1 MKRKKKITA
10 FFESNRTAVW
20 IAIVLL
26 VFPIIVGLIYA
37 LPLPQVIAV
46 SSEDMLSFYGTAF
59 GIFGSFILY
68 RLEKKN
74 EEKKRNKELKP
85 IFSVEVELSDKEKGL
100 FKININNLTQNKLTY
115 LYLYDE
121 FVSPQVEKHYSFQIT
136 FNKSK
141 SEAKQLNPNFNI
153 TMDSDI
159 IDKDGLPKYVQL
171 LCDDIDGN
179 MWNYCLVK
187 VNNFGTI
194 FYYPNEVEIV

>member
-74 EEKKRNKELKP
+74 EEKRETRN
-85 IFSVEVELSDKEKGL
+85 
-100 FKININNLTQNKLTY
+100 
-115 LYLYDE
+115 
-121 FVSPQVEKHYSFQIT
+121 
-136 FNKSK
+136 
-141 SEAKQLNPNFNI
+141 
-153 TMDSDI
+153 
-159 IDKDGLPKYVQL
+159 
-171 LCDDIDGN
+171 
-179 MWNYCLVK
+179 
-187 VNNFGTI
+187 
-194 FYYPNEVEIV
+194 